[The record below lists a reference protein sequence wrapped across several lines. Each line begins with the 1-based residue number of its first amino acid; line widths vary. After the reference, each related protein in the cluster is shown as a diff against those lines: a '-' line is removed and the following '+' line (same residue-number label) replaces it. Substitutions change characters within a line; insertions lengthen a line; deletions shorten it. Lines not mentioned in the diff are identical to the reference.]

1 MTAILKAAANMKT
14 SIALLAG
21 LLLLPLP
28 TLPAAGQKPNVVFI
42 IVDQLLADAMSCRMG
57 AQYLHTP
64 AMDGLAKSGQSFTRA
79 YSANPLCMPSRNSMF
94 TGRYPHETKVTQNAR
109 VKLDSAEFVNLGDYF
124 SQAGYRTAY
133 FGKRHLCFN
142 VDKSF
147 QVAGSEPTKENHD
160 IQTLAAATDF
170 ISKKPEQP
178 FLLVVSFINPHN
190 VCELARG
197 ENLPEGAIAEAPAP
211 ELCPPAPANLAPQL
225 NEPDT
230 ITIMRKAYQAS
241 PLFPVGNFTQNNWRQ
256 LRWGYYRLIEKVDAQ
271 IGNLLAALHSAGLD
285 NNTVIVFTSDH
296 GECAG
301 AHSFNQKTVLYEES
315 ARVPLIISYL
325 GHTKSGTCD
334 KLVNTGTDLLPT
346 MMDFAGLPVPGKL
359 TGRSLRPLALGEAV
373 TGWRDYV
380 VVEND
385 MEQGRSTG
393 DYEAVAQGR
402 MIRTERYKYCV
413 YDHGQH
419 RESLVDLQADPG
431 ETRNLADNSEYHK
444 ILLEHRALLASF
456 AKENHDPLAAA
467 MVADDVK
474 PVRFPP
480 RKPNGDHVKSGKSA
494 DDL

>member
-1 MTAILKAAANMKT
+1 MNKPV
-14 SIALLAG
+14 ALLAV

-28 TLPAAGQKPNVVFI
+28 TLPAAGQRPNIVFI

-57 AQYLHTP
+57 TQFLHTP

-94 TGRYPHETKVTQNAR
+94 TGRYPHETKVTQNAS
-109 VKLDSAEFVNLGDYF
+109 VKLDPAEFVNLGDYF
-124 SQAGYRTAY
+124 NQAGYRTAY

-147 QVAGSEPTKENHD
+147 QVAGSEPTKGNHD

-197 ENLPEGAIAEAPAP
+197 ENLPDGAIGEAPAQ
-211 ELCPPAPANLAPQL
+211 ELCPPAPANLAPQQ

-230 ITIMRKAYQAS
+230 MTIMRKAYQAS
-241 PLFPVGNFTQNNWRQ
+241 PLFPVGNFTRKNWRE

-271 IGNLLAALHSAGLD
+271 IGTLLAALHNAGLD
-285 NNTVIVFTSDH
+285 DNTVIVFTSDH
-296 GECAG
+296 GECVG
-301 AHSFNQKTVLYEES
+301 AHGFNQKTVLYEES
-315 ARVPLIISYL
+315 ARVPLIISYP
-325 GHTKSGTCD
+325 GRTQSGTCD
-334 KLVNTGTDLLPT
+334 KLVNTGIDLLPT
-346 MMDFAGLPVPGKL
+346 MLDFAGLPVPDKL
-359 TGRSLRPLALGEAV
+359 TGRSLRPLALGETV
-373 TGWRDYV
+373 TAWRDYV

-393 DYEAVAQGR
+393 DFEAVAQGR

-431 ETRNLADNSEYHK
+431 ETRNLAGNPEYHQ
-444 ILLEHRALLASF
+444 ILFDFRDLLASF
-456 AKENHDPLAAA
+456 AKEYNDSLAAS

-480 RKPNGDHVKSGKSA
+480 RKSNVNKTKSGKSA